1 MTSVTI
7 PKFYYS
13 SIEVPS
19 FTLPVEYVKECLRV
33 LTSSDFTSLLGYRD
47 IRNLIEI
54 NLRNTK
60 LKEEIIS
67 HLRKNFPIIVN
78 NNIFK
83 PSLDET
89 VLFVKLGT
97 RELVGLRCAWLDHLV
112 MHLNQARLIY

>member
-1 MTSVTI
+1 MNLVTI

-19 FTLPVEYVKECLRV
+19 FTLPVEYVKECLYV
-33 LTSSDFTSLLGYRD
+33 LNSGDFTSLLEFHD

-60 LKEEIIS
+60 LKEEIICY
-67 HLRKNFPIIVN
+67 LRKNFPVIVN

-83 PSLDET
+83 PILDET